1 MRRPQD
7 APGLSHA
14 RILWTRSPDSFIVV
28 MHPLPWS
35 AKRVAARE
43 YPLYRSGVGGQIP
56 HSMNYTAVLVG
67 RIRAR
72 RYVRLNGVRRFDEL
86 SVCFRLF
93 VLPPSPDAAKSA
105 GDRFVKRYHIN
116 RSSRSDTAPITDST
130 ALM

>member
-1 MRRPQD
+1 MRPASHMLEFCGLVLRIHLLLSCTRFRGQPRELRP
-7 APGLSHA
+7 GS
-14 RILWTRSPDSFIVV
+14 I
-28 MHPLPWS
+28 
-35 AKRVAARE
+35 
-43 YPLYRSGVGGQIP
+43 PLYRSGVGGQIP

-86 SVCFRLF
+86 SACFRLF
-93 VLPPSPDAAKSA
+93 VLLVSPDAAKSA
-105 GDRFVKRYHIN
+105 GDRFVIRYHNN

>member
-35 AKRVAARE
+35 AKKLRPGSI
-43 YPLYRSGVGGQIP
+43 PLYRSGVGGQIP

-72 RYVRLNGVRRFDEL
+72 RHVRLNGVRRFDEL
-86 SVCFRLF
+86 PACFRLF
-93 VLPPSPDAAKSA
+93 V
-105 GDRFVKRYHIN
+105 
-116 RSSRSDTAPITDST
+116 
-130 ALM
+130 